1 MKKYNLSDDQ
11 WAELSKQGY
20 NLAGVESAY
29 GQSIRYKV
37 KKYTP
42 DSILNIEKRIL
53 RGEDSPNSRGLSQI
67 KFNPKDNKIYES
79 FGITENN
86 TKNNPFNQ
94 GRATMIKLAEV
105 NKGLGNYH
113 WKDGSDMTDTEARA
127 IVWNRGRVTDYANEN
142 NGKNASGYVKKYY
155 NRSRL

>member
-105 NKGLGNYH
+105 NKGLGHYH